1 MLASPNPCRSLGNAV
16 LAYSTYRRP
25 KFDETIQAQVKQEH
39 ELRVKKAVA
48 NGQKAPKLTAGSYF
62 GKAAQL
68 RAATVV
74 PRILELAADHRL
86 RLVNKSKS
94 PILPN

>member
-1 MLASPNPCRSLGNAV
+1 LFVLASPNRCRSLGNAV

-25 KFDETIQAQVKQEH
+25 KVDDTIQAQVIQEYQ
-39 ELRVKKAVA
+39 LRVKKALA
-48 NGQKAPKLTAGSYF
+48 NGQKAARITAGSYF

-74 PRILELAADHRL
+74 PRILDHRL
-86 RLVNKSKS
+86 RLFNK
-94 PILPN
+94 L